1 MVRLRKPSGEV
12 SDLTENWGF
21 VELCDT
27 QGNLAFVLYKDGP
40 SYRLFGQK
48 DPEAQRYAK
57 LFDLQFS
64 EQKDLIL

>member
-1 MVRLRKPSGEV
+1 MIRLRKATGEV
-12 SDLTENWGF
+12 LESEQDWGF

-40 SYRLFGQK
+40 SYRLFGKK

-57 LFDLQFS
+57 LFGLVFS
-64 EQKDLIL
+64 DQKELVV